1 MLKIEVY
8 SKNICPYCVKAKQ
21 LLKLK
26 GVEDSIIEYN
36 IETNQEKLKEM
47 LTRSGGRKTVPQI
60 FINDVHIGG
69 CDDLYAMDTAGK
81 LDALLKQ

>member
-60 FINDVHIGG
+60 FLFSLPGLNLAH
-69 CDDLYAMDTAGK
+69 
-81 LDALLKQ
+81 

>member
-21 LLKLK
+21 LFKLK

-60 FINDVHIGG
+60 FINDAHIGG
-69 CDDLYAMDTAGK
+69 CDDLYAMDESGK
-81 LDALLKQ
+81 LDGLLKQ

>member
-60 FINDVHIGG
+60 FINEVHIGG
-69 CDDLYAMDTAGK
+69 CDDLYAMDESGK
-81 LDALLKQ
+81 LDGLLKQ